1 MERRLHRENVSR
13 KDSKRIESPRGQGL
27 LRNEALAISVL
38 QKLPM
43 ELFLSLFKEAFKSRH
58 MKILTAMVAEWPF
71 ACLPVGALMRD
82 PDVMILQAVLDGV
95 DILLMQKVDH
105 RRSKLQVLDLRNV
118 HNVFWDVCPGI
129 EGVDCSKGTLSKEQ
143 AENGLPRYYL
153 RRFLKLVT
161 DFELRDHLDEQ
172 QTFLLQ
178 WAQQRKG
185 SIHLCCMKMS
195 IFATSMHIFIMV
207 LDTFQPYY
215 IEELELSTVW
225 TPVALSRFARCFGQ
239 MRNLRKLHLSCVYID
254 TNKDVNTPEDKE
266 KKYSARF
273 ISQISKLNYLQHLY
287 INGVYFSSEHM
298 KQLCL
303 RSRLQSLSIDLCEF
317 SQSDLQHLSQ
327 CKGLFQLKH
336 LNFCGVILLNLC
348 PTPLQFLLENVTDT
362 LHTLE
367 LENCSIRDS
376 QLRALLP
383 ALSQCLHLTRVNFT
397 DNDIST
403 SVLKDLLQSLGN
415 LSKLTEELYP
425 APLECYNDQGHFLV
439 SKFAKMCPDFLD
451 TIRAKREHKTISFL
465 SRNCLKCFQRC
476 VFDNKARLCPCL
488 S

>member
-1 MERRLHRENVSR
+1 MKS
-13 KDSKRIESPRGQGL
+13 L
-27 LRNEALAISVL
+27 LRNEALAISAL
-38 QKLPM
+38 QKLPT
-43 ELFLSLFKEAFKSRH
+43 ELFPSLFKEVFKSRH
-58 MKILTAMVAEWPF
+58 MKILTVMVAEWPF
-71 ACLPVGALMRD
+71 ASLPVGAMMKV
-82 PDVMILQAVLDGV
+82 PDVVILQAVLDGV

-105 RRSKLQVLDLRNV
+105 RRSKLRVLDLRNV

-143 AENGLPRYYL
+143 TENGLPRYDL
-153 RRFLKLVT
+153 RWFLKVVT

-172 QTFLLQ
+172 QAFLLQ

-185 SIHLCCMKMS
+185 SIHLCCMKMT
-195 IFATSMHIFIMV
+195 ICATPVHIIKMV
-207 LDTFQPYY
+207 LDTFQPYC

-225 TPVALSRFARCFGQ
+225 TPVALSRFACCFGQ
-239 MRNLRKLHLSCVYID
+239 MRNLHKLHLSCIYID
-254 TNKDVNTPEDKE
+254 TKDVNTSEDKE

-287 INGVYFSSEHM
+287 INGFYFSSEHM
-298 KQLCL
+298 KQLFRCL
-303 RSRLQSLSIDLCEF
+303 RSRLQSLSIDLYEF

-327 CKGLFQLKH
+327 CKWLFQLKH
-336 LNFCGVILLNLC
+336 LNFCGVTLMNLC
-348 PTPLQFLLENVTDT
+348 PTPLQFLLKNVTDT

-376 QLRALLP
+376 QLCALLP

-425 APLECYNDQGHFLV
+425 APLECYDDLGHFLV
-439 SKFAKMCPDFLD
+439 SKFAKVCPDFLD
-451 TIRAKREHKTISFL
+451 TVRAKREPKTISF
-465 SRNCLKCFQRC
+465 SSHSCLKCFQRC